1 MKKLVVLL
9 VSLTAALASAQEED
23 PPPGQDPAQ
32 KRAAVQQLLKVIKGE
47 PSIKEVQRWALRH
60 YKLEPGR
67 INAMASASHWK
78 GLIPEIEASLDN
90 SLGHTFSNTRDGLYP
105 ILPSP
110 VENPNPEYY
119 KERIIGSN
127 DQLTWRGRAVWSL
140 DRLAFNAESLDVKSL
155 TSIQENLVREVTTL
169 FYARRRLL
177 ASLFL
182 SPPGDDEELFYELT
196 RLDEMTSTLD
206 ALTGGQFEKRSW
218 KWDEGEKEA
227 GKGAAKVDK

>member
-1 MKKLVVLL
+1 M
-9 VSLTAALASAQEED
+9 
-23 PPPGQDPAQ
+23 
-32 KRAAVQQLLKVIKGE
+32 
-47 PSIKEVQRWALRH
+47 
-60 YKLEPGR
+60 
-67 INAMASASHWK
+67 K

-90 SLGHTFSNTRDGLYP
+90 SLGHTFTNTRDGLYP
-105 ILPSP
+105 VLPDLP
-110 VENPNPEYY
+110 ANPNPESY
-119 KERIIGSN
+119 KERISGTN
-127 DQLTWRGRAVWSL
+127 DQLTWRVRAVWNL
-140 DRLAFNAESLDVKSL
+140 DRLVFNSEALDVKSL
-155 TSIQENLVREVTTL
+155 NSIQENLVREVTTL